1 MAETDSIALPALA
14 LAGAVLLLA
23 GAGWAAQ
30 GEAIFLSGLMAG
42 LAGCL

>member
-1 MAETDSIALPALA
+1 MAETDRIALPALA
-14 LAGAVLLLA
+14 LLSALLLVA